1 MMDGILRCSRYA
13 FGPNRLHYCGPDKN
27 SEIKAYINEGA
38 KDAGLEHLISKFQ
51 TLYPYLKYIA
61 RTNNIK
67 DPFDGR
73 VVEAYWLG
81 NNMLEKIDQKSFY
94 RHLLEDHKIKHK
106 MGGKSFTI
114 VEDKIGK
121 GAVPHHSFH
130 VFNVWK
136 RTGHDDRE
144 HTLESMDE
152 CRVSWGKVI
161 EIDGPFVTVSTEPL
175 LYTDKKLF
183 IGTPIKRKLVRR
195 LEAEYDIEQ
204 ITVGNFVSIHWGV
217 ICEVI
222 TEEQVLNLKKYTLR
236 NLTLANQTL

>member
-27 SEIKAYINEGA
+27 SEIKAYINEGE

-94 RHLLEDHKIKHK
+94 RHLVEDHKIKHK

-161 EIDGPFVTVSTEPL
+161 EIDGPSITVLTEPL

-204 ITVGNFVSIHWGV
+204 TTVGNFVSIHWGV

>member
-222 TEEQVLNLKKYTLR
+222 TEEQILNLKKYTLR

>member
-1 MMDGILRCSRYA
+1 MEGILRCSRYA

-38 KDAGLEHLISKFQ
+38 KDAGLENLISKFQ
-51 TLYPYLKYIA
+51 TLYPYLSYIA
-61 RTNNIK
+61 RTNNIR
-67 DPFDGR
+67 DPFDSR

-81 NNMLEKIDQKSFY
+81 NGLLEKIDQKSFY
-94 RHLLEDHKIKHK
+94 RHLLEDHKIKDK
-106 MGGKSFTI
+106 MGRKSFSF
-114 VEDKIGK
+114 VEDKIEK

-152 CRVSWGKVI
+152 CRVSWGKVT
-161 EIDGPFVTVSTEPL
+161 EIDGPFITVLTEPL
-175 LYTDKKLF
+175 LYANKKLF

-195 LEAEYDIEQ
+195 LESEYDIEQ
-204 ITVGNFVSIHWGV
+204 IVVGNIVSIHWGV

-222 TEEQVLNLKKYTLR
+222 TQKQMANLKKYTLR
-236 NLTLANQTL
+236 NLALANQTL